1 MDNVA
6 IVGKPVRVIVN
17 PTNPYNRIKA
27 CEETTNGLKKQGKK
41 EPIVQNIVEPI
52 AKTSVEPSPVYTAK
66 QVLREA
72 LNILGHEREIKVVG
86 TNPIKVTNTEPKYRY
101 ANMQKNSENL
111 KNPVE
116 IKVEDIAAQQEDI
129 AQAVEESMTSPVGI
143 APVEMP
149 VPVEV
154 SPEEVDKVV
163 GEPEI
168 TAEERTAIE
177 AEVAAEMENAEKE
190 AEDTAQAVVVE
201 ESMTPPVDVAP
212 VEMPV
217 PVETA
222 EETKEEE
229 NMFSVINNE
238 LADKEVTP
246 MPKEETID
254 NKVIGE
260 RIAELNEVKAKL
272 FAAKALQDAK
282 RNEKVQAENKL
293 EEAMENIRRQI
304 AEYDAEANRTEEE
317 AERLAEEIAEKE
329 RITAEIYH
337 AMNQGRD
344 ESSAVR

>member
-6 IVGKPVRVIVN
+6 VVERPVNVIVD

-27 CEETTNGLKKQGKK
+27 FEKTIEGLKRQAKN
-41 EPIVQNIVEPI
+41 EPVAQEPAVSI
-52 AKTSVEPSPVYTAK
+52 AKTGVEPSPIYTAK
-66 QVLREA
+66 QALREV
-72 LNILGHEREIKVVG
+72 LNILGHEREIKVMG
-86 TNPIKVTNTEPKYRY
+86 TNPLKVTNKEPKYMY
-101 ANMQKNSENL
+101 ANMQKNSEAL

-116 IKVEDIAAQQEDI
+116 VKAEDI
-129 AQAVEESMTSPVGI
+129 AQTVEEHMTPPVDI

-163 GEPEI
+163 GVPEI
-168 TAEERTAIE
+168 TAEERAAIE
-177 AEVAAEMENAEKE
+177 AEVAAEMENAEKA
-190 AEDTAQAVVVE
+190 AEDIAQAATVE
-201 ESMTPPVDVAP
+201 ENMTPPVDVAP
-212 VEMPV
+212 VEMPA
-217 PVETA
+217 PVEVA
-222 EETKEEE
+222 EEAKEEE

-238 LADKEVTP
+238 LAEKEVTP
-246 MPKEETID
+246 MPKEGTID

-282 RNEKVQAENKL
+282 RNEKAQAENKL
-293 EEAMENIRRQI
+293 EEAMENMRRQI

-337 AMNQGRD
+337 AMDQGSD